1 MAIGVYFHPQGMTKA
16 QYEETLHKL
25 TEAGAGTP
33 PGRKYHACFG
43 PDGQL
48 MVFDIWDSVEEF
60 QAFAQST
67 GARYNNSQWSSPS
80 LLLIGRTKT
89 DALRKKRQVSRKRR
103 PPDTFYGR
111 PGGTRRPVSRVST

>member
-60 QAFAQST
+60 QAFGETLMPILAEVGIQ
-67 GARYNNSQWSSPS
+67 G
-80 LLLIGRTKT
+80 G
-89 DALRKKRQVSRKRR
+89 
-103 PPDTFYGR
+103 PPAIL
-111 PGGTRRPVSRVST
+111 PVQNFIAN